1 MSSAHSPG
9 SPAEDF
15 HEALKR
21 FQQEFAAQLPA
32 RLLEAEQ
39 LLGAC
44 REAPG
49 DDGRLLSLHRCV
61 HKLAGTAGTFGM
73 PELSREARAIEDV
86 LDALLARGGRDAA
99 AFDAATGMLDALA
112 RRARAA

>member
-1 MSSAHSPG
+1 MSTAHPPG
-9 SPAEDF
+9 NPAADF
-15 HEALKR
+15 QEAMKR

-44 REAPG
+44 REEPS
-49 DDGRLLSLHRCV
+49 DDPRLLALHRCV

-73 PELSREARAIEDV
+73 PEVSREARAIEDV
-86 LDALLARGGRDAA
+86 LDTLLAQAGRDAA
-99 AFDAATGMLDALA
+99 AFDAAAGLIDVLA
-112 RRARAA
+112 QRARAA